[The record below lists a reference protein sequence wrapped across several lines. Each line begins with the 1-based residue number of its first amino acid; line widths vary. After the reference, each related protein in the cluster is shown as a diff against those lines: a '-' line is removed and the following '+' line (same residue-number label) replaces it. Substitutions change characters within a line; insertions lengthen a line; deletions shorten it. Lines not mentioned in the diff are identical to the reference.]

1 MLKKYQ
7 SFFTGL
13 LFAPVGLAFG
23 YFIGKALKGSEI
35 DLQIGIA
42 IIPITLIA
50 LWLVLAAHEL
60 GHVIGGR
67 LAGFRFYL
75 YAVGPLRIDG
85 ISGKLQVKFNR
96 SASLWGGIAAAGP
109 DPKNVPDNEVLRKK
123 MLMLVCGGPIVSLLG
138 GLAYF
143 PALALWASNQYVA
156 AGLMIFAIGSI
167 CIALVTML
175 PINNSGFV
183 NDGAR
188 ILQLARRSEAGRRWV
203 SSAALGAISMSV
215 RPRELPAELV
225 EATTQNVEA
234 TTQNVEP
241 TFDGIM
247 AMWTRYGYHLDREE
261 FELARLWLDRAIANV
276 DAWPAAARPIIH
288 TGAADFF
295 ARIEVDLELA
305 RMHLKEASKPGFVS
319 KEAVAV
325 AESAVLVAEGN
336 YLAARESLKL
346 ARKSLDSLSGSSRSS
361 VEEVLDQLEAKTH

>member
-23 YFIGKALKGSEI
+23 YYIGKALKGSEI

-85 ISGKLQVKFNR
+85 VNGKLQFKLNR

-109 DPKNVPDNEVLRKK
+109 DPNNVPDNEALRKK

-156 AGLMIFAIGSI
+156 AGLVIFAIGSL

-203 SSAALGAISMSV
+203 SSAALGAISMSL
-215 RPRELPAELV
+215 RPRELPAEL
-225 EATTQNVEA
+225 VEA

-295 ARIEVDLELA
+295 ARIEIDLERA
-305 RMHLKEASKPGFVS
+305 RVHLKEASKPGFVS
-319 KEAVAV
+319 KESVAV
-325 AESAVLVAEGN
+325 AASAVLVAEGN
-336 YLAARESLKL
+336 YPAARESLKL
-346 ARKSLDSLSGSSRSS
+346 ARKSLESLSGSSRSS